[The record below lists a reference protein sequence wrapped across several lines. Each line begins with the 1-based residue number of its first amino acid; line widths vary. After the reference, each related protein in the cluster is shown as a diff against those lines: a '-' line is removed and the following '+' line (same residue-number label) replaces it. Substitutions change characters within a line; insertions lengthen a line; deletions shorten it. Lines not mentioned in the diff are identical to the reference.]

1 MLVTHNLT
9 LDSQIGYNIGY
20 SKFINYDAKYIYS
33 IVYDKSLGPFSVFF
47 EFFGDLSSETSNSIF
62 DSGLTYL
69 MDIDKQLDL
78 SIGKGLNNDLFFVK
92 LGFSIRIY

>member
-9 LDSQIGYNIGY
+9 SDSQIGYNIGY
-20 SKFINYDAKYIYS
+20 NKFINYDAKYTYS
-33 IVYDKSLGPFSVFF
+33 IVYGKSLGPFSVFF
-47 EFFGDLSSETSNSIF
+47 EFFGDSSSETSNSTF

-69 MDIDKQLDL
+69 IDNDKQLDL

-92 LGFSIRIY
+92 LGFSISIY